1 MTEETLKCPFCEE
14 ELLEIDKHKK
24 IYDCQGK
31 IQLLNLT
38 LDCIAHDLYLQGWE
52 DLVYKFSSIKQ
63 KAYNEGYNRG
73 MAEWVELTTRQTSEK
88 VEQQV
93 KHDLEIVNKI
103 AELKKYWIKEGRK
116 QVLAELKKELE

>member
-1 MTEETLKCPFCEE
+1 MTKNEKETLKCPFC
-14 ELLEIDKHKK
+14 
-24 IYDCQGK
+24 GK
-31 IQLLNLT
+31 ILDLDIDEGSEYYSCPDAKCWLFGVQYGISHISALT
-38 LDCIAHDLYLQGWE
+38 RQVD
-52 DLVYKFSSIKQ
+52 SIKQ